1 MNSAEI
7 REMQPSDRDRDKVQ
21 EGNLKL
27 AHSTEPKV
35 SRGEKTEAESKCFH
49 RKASST
55 PARLI
60 VAFQHSFIFNKKK
73 KAESSG
79 LLRKLREEEQQW
91 QKVQGRDILALLK
104 VTDKDEAG

>member
-60 VAFQHSFIFNKKK
+60 VAFQHSFIFNFKKK
-73 KAESSG
+73 RLKAVDCLENCGRKNSNGKRFRAEIS
-79 LLRKLREEEQQW
+79 LLY
-91 QKVQGRDILALLK
+91 
-104 VTDKDEAG
+104 

>member
-7 REMQPSDRDRDKVQ
+7 REMQLSDRDRDKVQ

-27 AHSTEPKV
+27 AHSTEPKA

-60 VAFQHSFIFNKKK
+60 VAFQHSFIFNFKKK
-73 KAESSG
+73 KEKAESSG
-79 LLRKLREEEQQW
+79 LLIENCGRKNSNGKRFRAE
-91 QKVQGRDILALLK
+91 ISLLY
-104 VTDKDEAG
+104 